1 MTGTAHTTGSSVVGH
16 LTDIAPWEAELIM
29 SVRFWMAGPDS
40 QAEVW
45 NGFAQNFGTVEG
57 LAELRNFE
65 CLLSDLCRFARRP
78 LVRHGLGC
86 TCIGSDEAIL
96 QTLVREAARG
106 DLAEAAMIAS
116 LIVPARHAE
125 PVALMAA
132 RVGLA
137 MQRMVQ
143 TGLATPLPRHKPE
156 DRTLH

>member
-1 MTGTAHTTGSSVVGH
+1 MNGADHSAGASVVGKM
-16 LTDIAPWEAELIM
+16 TDIAPWEAELIM
-29 SVRFWMAGPDS
+29 SMRVWMQGPEG

-45 NGFAQNFGTVEG
+45 NDFARCLGVTEG
-57 LAELRNFE
+57 RAEMRTFE
-65 CLLSDLCRFARRP
+65 SLLTSLCTYARRP

-96 QTLVREAARG
+96 QTLVREATRG

-132 RVGLA
+132 QVGQA
-137 MQRMVQ
+137 MQRM
-143 TGLATPLPRHKPE
+143 ATRKPATRPIQPE
-156 DRTLH
+156 PEERLLH